1 MLTPRET
8 TLRPPHCGQVIAGPD
23 DSRTEGGEPSEERA
37 GPDLTGSP
45 YEWKVR
51 EDRNWTSERK
61 DYITEPQQERKD
73 IKSFG

>member
-1 MLTPRET
+1 M
-8 TLRPPHCGQVIAGPD
+8 AGPD
-23 DSRTEGGEPSEERA
+23 DSRGEGGEPSGERV

-45 YEWKVR
+45 DKRKVR